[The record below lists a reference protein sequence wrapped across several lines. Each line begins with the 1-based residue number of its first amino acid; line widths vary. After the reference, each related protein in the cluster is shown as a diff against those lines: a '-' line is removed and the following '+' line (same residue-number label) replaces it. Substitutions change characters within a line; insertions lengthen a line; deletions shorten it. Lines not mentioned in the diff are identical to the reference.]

1 MAVPTRAPWQR
12 RQGCGPLLQAPEGRL
27 GRLGHLAACC
37 GLARGSG
44 SHAHAGRDRTDQLQQ
59 DSATNEENAV
69 IEGLSPDEY
78 EYYYEDLPSDGAP
91 AAAPAQP

>member
-1 MAVPTRAPWQR
+1 MRAPWQR
-12 RQGCGPLLQAPEGRL
+12 RQGCGPLLQAPEGRFGCL
-27 GRLGHLAACC
+27 GRLAACC
-37 GLARGSG
+37 SFARGSG
-44 SHAHAGRDRTDQLQQ
+44 SRMHAGRYRAERPQQ
-59 DSATNEENAV
+59 ESPTNEENAV